1 MKVNMDKFV
10 NFIREMGNSENV
22 NESKTVKKF

>member
-10 NFIREMGNSENV
+10 NFIREMGNSEHV